1 MASKVVDLLYWRE
14 VRKTGLVFTGMVV
27 GLACLFQVSV
37 ISLLSNLALGLMTFT
52 LTLRLFYKAMELVR
66 FCDREHPFQSYL
78 DEDSTLTDEDTIR
91 VVEKIVLLIA
101 TLITE
106 LKRLFFIDSIMDSLK
121 FIGLLY
127 LLTYVGVQTN
137 GLTLMI
143 SGVICVFSLPLA
155 YKLQQERIDKL
166 INAVKLLVDKS
177 KELIEIV
184 ATLAKPAPP
193 PAPAPKPKL
202 KSK

>member
-14 VRKTGLVFTGMVV
+14 VRKTGLVFTGLVV
-27 GLACLFQVSV
+27 GLACFFQLSV
-37 ISLLSNLALGLMTFT
+37 ITLLSNLGLGLMAFT
-52 LTLRLFYKAMELVR
+52 LPLRLFYKAMELVR
-66 FCDREHPFQSYL
+66 FCDAEHPFQSYL
-78 DEDSTLTDEDTIR
+78 DEDSSLTDEDTIR

-106 LKRLFFIDSIMDSLK
+106 LKRLFFIDSIVDSLK
-121 FIGLLY
+121 FTVLLY

-143 SGVICVFSLPLA
+143 TGVICAFSLPLA
-155 YKLQQERIDKL
+155 YKLQRERIDKF
-166 INAVKLLVDKS
+166 IKAVKSLVDKT

-184 ATLAKPAPP
+184 VMLAKPAPR
-193 PAPAPKPKL
+193 PASGPKPKL

>member
-1 MASKVVDLLYWRE
+1 
-14 VRKTGLVFTGMVV
+14 MVV